1 MTRPYQIAVYYFP
14 NYHPD
19 PRNAQVHGEG
29 WTEWEVVKRA
39 VPRFPN
45 HYQPRVPTW
54 GYEDEFDPQVMA
66 KKINAAADHGIDAFI
81 FDWYWYNDG
90 PYIERGLE
98 KGFMKAP
105 NADRL
110 KFAIMW
116 ANHDWKD
123 IHPAKLEECRDG
135 RYRTLYPGNVTPQT
149 FETIVQHTIE
159 VYFKHPSYWKI
170 DGAPYYSIY
179 DQSKFVES
187 FGSLNAAREA
197 LAYFRAKTKEAGF
210 PDLHL
215 NQVLWNSGVLPGEAE
230 LRGSNELLKHLG
242 YDSFTSYV
250 WVHHVPLKPFPCMD
264 YREAFR
270 QYMAYWEQAES
281 EIDLPYY
288 PNASVGWDSS
298 PRTVQSD
305 SFLNAGYP
313 FTPSLVNNEP
323 AQFRAAL
330 QAIKARMDA
339 GKGPKILT
347 MNSWNEWTEGSY
359 LEPDERYGMGYLEAI
374 RDTFGNS

>member
-1 MTRPYQIAVYYFP
+1 MSKDYQIAVYYFP

-19 PRNAQVHGEG
+19 ARNAIVHGPG
-29 WTEWEVVKRA
+29 WTEWEVVNRA
-39 VPRFPN
+39 TPRFPD

-54 GYEDEFDPQVMA
+54 GYTDESDPLVMEQ
-66 KKINAAADHGIDAFI
+66 KINAAADHGIDAFI
-81 FDWYWYNDG
+81 YDWYWYDDG
-90 PYIERGLE
+90 PFIERGLE
-98 KGFMKAP
+98 QGFMKAP

-123 IHPAKLEECRDG
+123 IHPAKLDECRGG
-135 RYRTLYPGNVTPQT
+135 RYRTLYPGKVTPET
-149 FETIVQHTIE
+149 FEQIVKHTIE

-179 DQSKFVES
+179 DQAKFIEC
-187 FGSLNAAREA
+187 FGSLDAAREA
-197 LAYFRAKTKEAGF
+197 LAYFRAETKAAGF
-210 PDLHL
+210 ADLHL

-230 LRGSNELLKHLG
+230 SRGSNELLKILG

-264 YREAFR
+264 YMEAFR
-270 QYMAYWEQAES
+270 IYMDYWQKAEG

-298 PRTVQSD
+298 PRTVQSEA
-305 SFLNAGYP
+305 FLNAGYP
-313 FTPSLVNNEP
+313 FTASLIHNEP
-323 AQFRAAL
+323 EQFKAAL
-330 QAIKARMDA
+330 QAIKAKMDA
-339 GKGPKILT
+339 GNGPKILT

-374 RDTFGNS
+374 RAVFG

>member
-54 GYEDEFDPQVMA
+54 GYEDESDPQVMA

-135 RYRTLYPGNVTPQT
+135 RYRTLYPGKVTPQT

-187 FGSLNAAREA
+187 FGSLNAA
-197 LAYFRAKTKEAGF
+197 
-210 PDLHL
+210 P
-215 NQVLWNSGVLPGEAE
+215 
-230 LRGSNELLKHLG
+230 
-242 YDSFTSYV
+242 
-250 WVHHVPLKPFPCMD
+250 
-264 YREAFR
+264 
-270 QYMAYWEQAES
+270 
-281 EIDLPYY
+281 
-288 PNASVGWDSS
+288 
-298 PRTVQSD
+298 
-305 SFLNAGYP
+305 
-313 FTPSLVNNEP
+313 
-323 AQFRAAL
+323 
-330 QAIKARMDA
+330 
-339 GKGPKILT
+339 
-347 MNSWNEWTEGSY
+347 
-359 LEPDERYGMGYLEAI
+359 
-374 RDTFGNS
+374 